1 MMKIKYVIISDLMSF
16 RKNKL
21 VLVFFVF
28 CLLLISNKTY
38 SQSLAEKERL
48 LNYNFPS
55 YPKSPSTAIFSKYG
69 EVQNSKY
76 TGSNS
81 PTISLYTIESPVMNI
96 PLSLNYISG
105 NGIKVNQEAS
115 NVGLGWMISLPTL
128 IQTVMGK
135 DDFDSTHSTYKRKPD
150 YLFNNL
156 PYPSLLAIEYNAEF
170 GITTPGFYNIT
181 NTINNSASPYSF
193 GYFQANNYQVPICNY
208 YSLGS
213 NIDAVTNT
221 EPDIFVLNLFG
232 ERIEFSSYFTN
243 CSDSYNPTSNF
254 TTDYYLFKVL
264 NKLDYKMEYINSSI
278 IITDNK
284 GTKFYFNQKE
294 TIDDF
299 NVGTKERNWVISR
312 ISDITNKE
320 INFSYIDVPN
330 IFNLN
335 NSSQILNYTSSHN
348 TEQVSTSIEND
359 NFEMQSYCA
368 STGCSKLND
377 YYAITKQNY
386 LLINEIVFDSGKVK
400 FEYSNREDNATK
412 KLDVIKIYNF
422 NNTEIKKINF
432 NYDYFKTNISSNDIP
447 LSVSFSN
454 IGDIYN
460 YLDSYT
466 YKRLK
471 LLSLSINN
479 NENYSFEYDPT
490 SLPRKTSFGVDY
502 WGFYNGATNNSSLIP
517 NPNDFL
523 NSTMPIIQG
532 KNNNDK
538 KSNLSFAKAA
548 ILKKIIYPTKG
559 YSEYEYEENEAN
571 NLFSTKNP
579 SSITKGNGLRLQ
591 SQSNYNLNSVTVPK
605 NTTNYLYEGG
615 ISMSPLVLV
624 KNENKQY
631 YIQTLTYLVNTF
643 LKGKMDVVAFHSNS
657 ISTNSPLSNGDF
669 IGYSKV
675 SEIQNGNGKN
685 VNYFENKLGLLEAPM
700 DIPNRKGDNKENGL
714 INKEEVRDENNVLK
728 SENIFTYDTFIT
740 PNISYGVKFKFT
752 GIIRNN
758 LYGTNLSSVTEVGY
772 YPIYSN
778 KSFLTSKVS
787 KEYFNSGIIESST
800 TYSYD
805 SHKLLKYKTHFDYSI
820 NSDKNFIKTSRY
832 DYPHDFSSSL
842 MSLFKDYNCYD
853 KLIGTQESA
862 LEYRN
867 YKYEKETILNTT
879 KLEFTNDVFPFPK
892 YIYSSKGENVLE
904 KKLTYDSYDS
914 AGNLTQYTPEGG
926 TPVSIVWGYNKTQPI
941 AKIENAT
948 NAQLV
953 SALGVS
959 DFSAITEAQLSSLN
973 NLRTN
978 STFSQSMITTYTYQ
992 PLVGVS
998 SITDPK
1004 GDTVYYT
1011 YDGLGRLEY
1020 VKDAQGNILSKNEY
1034 HYKN

>member
-1 MMKIKYVIISDLMSF
+1 MKIKYIIISDLMSF
-16 RKNKL
+16 RKNKFG
-21 VLVFFVF
+21 LVFFIF

-48 LNYNFPS
+48 LDYNFPS

-81 PTISLYTIESPVMNI
+81 PRINLYTIESPVMNI

-135 DDFDSTHSTYKRKPD
+135 DDFDATHSTYKRKPD

-156 PYPSLLAIEYNAEF
+156 PYPSLLPTEYTAENSR
-170 GITTPGFYNIT
+170 TNPEFYNIT

-193 GYFQANNYQVPICNY
+193 GYFQANNYQVPICNH

-213 NIDAVTNT
+213 DISSVTNT

-243 CSDSYNPTSNF
+243 CSDSFNPTSNF

-264 NKLDYKMEYINSSI
+264 NKLDYKMEYVNSSI

-284 GTKFYFNQKE
+284 GTKFYFSQKE

-299 NVGTKERNWVISR
+299 HVGTKERNWYISK

-320 INFSYIDVPN
+320 INFSYIEVPN

-368 STGCSKLND
+368 ATGCGKLSD

-386 LLINEIVFDSGKVK
+386 LFINEIVFDSGRVK

-412 KLDVIKIYNF
+412 KLDFIKIYNL
-422 NNTEIKKINF
+422 NNSEIKKINF
-432 NYDYFKTNISSNDIP
+432 NYDYFKTNSLSNDIP

-454 IGDIYN
+454 IGEIYN

-479 NENYSFEYDPT
+479 NENYSFEYDPI
-490 SLPRKTSFGVDY
+490 SLPRKISYAVDY
-502 WGFYNGATNNSSLIP
+502 WGFYNGASNNTSLIP
-517 NPNDFL
+517 NPNDFQ
-523 NSTMPIIQG
+523 NSTVPIISG
-532 KNNNDK
+532 KNDNNK
-538 KSNLSFAKAA
+538 KSNLNYAKAA

-579 SSITKGNGLRLQ
+579 STILKGNGLRLL
-591 SQSNYNLNSVTVPK
+591 SQSNYDLNPFTVSK
-605 NTTNYLYEGG
+605 KTTNYLYEGG
-615 ISMSPLVLV
+615 ICMSPLVLV
-624 KNENKQY
+624 KNEYKQY
-631 YIQTLTYLVNTF
+631 YIQTLNYFYNTF
-643 LKGKMDVVAFHSNS
+643 LKGKMNVVSFHSNS
-657 ISTNSPLSNGDF
+657 ISTNYPLSNGDF

-675 SEIQNGNGKN
+675 SEIQKGNGKN
-685 VNYFENKLGLLEAPM
+685 VNYFENNVGLLEAPM
-700 DIPNRKGDNKENGL
+700 NIPNRKGGNKENGL

-728 SENIFTYDTFIT
+728 SENIYTYDTFIT

-752 GIIRNN
+752 GIIRAYDNT
-758 LYGTNLSSVTEVGY
+758 TNQTYLSSVTEVGY

-778 KSFLTSKVS
+778 KSFLTTKVS

-800 TYSYD
+800 IYSYD
-805 SHKLLKYKTHFDYSI
+805 SHKLLKYKSYYDYPI
-820 NSDKNFIKTSRY
+820 NSEKNLIKTTRY
-832 DYPHDFSSSL
+832 DYPHDFSSPL
-842 MSLFKDYNCYD
+842 MSLFKDFNCYD
-853 KLIGTQESA
+853 KLIGNQESM
-862 LEYRN
+862 LEYKN

-879 KLEFTNDVFPFPK
+879 KLEFTNDVFPLPK
-892 YIYSSKGENVLE
+892 YIYSSKGANVLE
-904 KKLTYDSYDS
+904 KKLTYDFYD
-914 AGNLTQYTPEGG
+914 ATGNLTQYTPEGG
-926 TPVSIVWGYNKTQPI
+926 APVTILWGYNKTQPI
-941 AKIENAT
+941 AKIENT
-948 NAQLV
+948 TTVQLKN
-953 SALGVS
+953 ALGVS
-959 DFSAITEAQLSSLN
+959 DLNAVNESNLSAINA
-973 NLRTN
+973 LRQGLPN
-978 STFSQSMITTYTYQ
+978 AMVTTYTHI
-992 PLVGVS
+992 PLIGVS

-1004 GDTVYYT
+1004 GQTVFYN
-1011 YDGLGRLEY
+1011 YDGLGRLKN
-1020 VKDAQGNILSKNEY
+1020 VKDAQGNILSENEY
-1034 HYKN
+1034 HYKD